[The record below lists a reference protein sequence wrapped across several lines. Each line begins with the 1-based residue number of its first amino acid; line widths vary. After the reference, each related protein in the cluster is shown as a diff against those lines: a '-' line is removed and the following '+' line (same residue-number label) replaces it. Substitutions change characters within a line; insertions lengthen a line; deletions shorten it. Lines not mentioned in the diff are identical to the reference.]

1 MSSAEYTNP
10 VRYDFEHLDTSSV
23 QRISKEFGQYV
34 SFNAYWNLLCE
45 FSDYENS
52 RQEEEDE

>member
-1 MSSAEYTNP
+1 MSSA
-10 VRYDFEHLDTSSV
+10 DV
-23 QRISKEFGQYV
+23 QRISTEFGQYV
-34 SFNAYWNLLCE
+34 SFNVYWNLLCE